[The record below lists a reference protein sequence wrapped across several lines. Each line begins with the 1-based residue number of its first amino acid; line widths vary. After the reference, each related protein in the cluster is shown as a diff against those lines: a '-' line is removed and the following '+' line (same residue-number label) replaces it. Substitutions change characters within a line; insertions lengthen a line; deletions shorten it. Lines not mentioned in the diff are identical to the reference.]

1 MKAYRLL
8 RADEIEVRISTC
20 NAYGVG
26 LLLYKDARV
35 DMNLLDEVHG
45 SLGWQNTYELIDGQL
60 FCIVEVW
67 DAEKCMWVSK
77 ENVGVESYTEK
88 EKGRAS
94 DAFKRACFN
103 FGVGRE
109 LYSAPNMFVFKRDLK
124 TLEQDANGR
133 YTCKDVF
140 KVESLEYDGDRI
152 AYVAV
157 RNLKNDKLLEFGTPV
172 EVQKQVQKVGDERV
186 PEVKRT
192 VLASRCEHEGVSIE
206 KLLALYK
213 IDSLEQVTEKMF
225 ANICEHWEQVK
236 EACSV

>member
-1 MKAYRLL
+1 MRAYRNL

-20 NAYGVG
+20 NKYGVG

-67 DAEKCMWVSK
+67 DAEKGMWISK
-77 ENVGVESYTEK
+77 ENVGVESYAEK

-103 FGVGRE
+103 WGVGRE

-124 TLEQDANGR
+124 TLELDANGR

-140 KVESLEYDGDRI
+140 KVDTLEYDGDRI

-186 PEVKRT
+186 SEVKRT
-192 VLASRCEHEGVSIE
+192 VLASRCEHEGVRIE

-213 IDSLEQVTEKMF
+213 IDTLEQVTEKMF
-225 ANICEHWEQVK
+225 ANIFEHWKQVK
-236 EACSV
+236 EACS

>member
-45 SLGWQNTYELIDGQL
+45 SLNWQNTYELIDGQL

-67 DAEKCMWVSK
+67 DAEKGMWISK

-94 DAFKRACFN
+94 DAFKRACFLL
-103 FGVGRE
+103 GIGRE
-109 LYSAPNMFVFKRDLK
+109 LYSAPSMFVFKRDLK
-124 TLEQDANGR
+124 TLEQDAQGR
-133 YTCKDVF
+133 YTCKDAF
-140 KVESLEYDGDRI
+140 KVEGLEYDGDRI

-157 RNLKNDKLLEFGTPV
+157 RNLKNDKLLEFGAPV
-172 EVQKQVQKVGDERV
+172 AEAQHMQEVGGGKITEAKQY
-186 PEVKRT
+186 
-192 VLASRCEHEGVSIE
+192 VLKSRCEAEGVDMD
-206 KLLALYK
+206 KLFDLYRVAELG
-213 IDSLEQVTEKMF
+213 DVTEKMF
-225 ANICEHWEQVK
+225 SNIFNHWEQVR
-236 EACSV
+236 EACS